1 MPASSERAASSERVG
16 RHCRGVPS
24 ADRVDDADLPG
35 GRRQADR
42 LALALYA
49 VLVDRSEVDRRHV
62 LRALQAPGTRGA
74 RNAVRDHVTS
84 ALRLCEAEI
93 GRFPSYRAY
102 EAWRLEQP
110 TPSDWPSGS
119 SIARAFSSWSAM
131 LDALAVEPAA
141 RPQTVKM
148 LAVGGAFTREE
159 LLEAIRRCAHELDK
173 SLLTFVAYRR
183 WAQATRLEDGHER
196 VPLHITSFIREFG
209 SFSSAVTD
217 AGLEPF
223 LKSKAAANRSWY
235 SRDEI
240 AAALR
245 GASQDLG
252 ERAPTTTQYT
262 RWRRALLEEARSR
275 GSKLALPSDVSIYA
289 HFPTWADALH
299 ASGLVADDEVDLVR
313 RRVSGEATSPQ
324 RVARSLLEF
333 QAAEGYGETRTDY
346 MRWRAEQ
353 PHIFGRRDAPDN
365 WGLVRRYGK
374 WPSVMQLVH
383 RALDGDD
390 PQSELERL
398 LAARFDERA

>member
-1 MPASSERAASSERVG
+1 
-16 RHCRGVPS
+16 
-24 ADRVDDADLPG
+24 
-35 GRRQADR
+35 
-42 LALALYA
+42 
-49 VLVDRSEVDRRHV
+49 
-62 LRALQAPGTRGA
+62 LRALQAPGTRGP
-74 RNAVRDHVTS
+74 RNAVRDHMTS

-110 TPSDWPSGS
+110 SPSDWPSGS

-131 LDALAVEPAA
+131 LDALAVAPAA

-148 LAVGGAFTREE
+148 MAIGGEFTRDE
-159 LLEAIRRCAHELDK
+159 LLEAIRRCGRELGK
-173 SLLTFVAYRR
+173 SPLTFTDYRR
-183 WAQATRLEDGHER
+183 WAQATRHDDGHER
-196 VPLHITSFIREFG
+196 VPLTITPFMREFG

-252 ERAPTTTQYT
+252 ERAPTTTQYM
-262 RWRRALLEEARSR
+262 RWRRALLEDARSR
-275 GSKLALPSDVSIYA
+275 GSKLALPSDTSIYA
-289 HFPTWADALH
+289 HFLTWADALH

-313 RRVSGEATSPQ
+313 RRAQGEATSPQ
-324 RVARSLLEF
+324 RVAKSLLEF
-333 QAAEGYGETRTDY
+333 QAAERYGETRSDY

-353 PHIFGRRDAPDN
+353 PRIFGRHDAPDN
-365 WGLVRRYGK
+365 WALVRRYGK
-374 WPSVMQLVH
+374 WPSLMKLV
-383 RALDGDD
+383 RVALDGDD
-390 PQSELERL
+390 PHAELERL
-398 LAARFDERA
+398 LAARLDERA

>member
-1 MPASSERAASSERVG
+1 MAG

-24 ADRVDDADLPG
+24 GDRVDDADLPG

-42 LALALYA
+42 LAVALYA

-62 LRALQAPGTRGA
+62 LRALQAPGTRGP
-74 RNAVRDHVTS
+74 RTAVRDHMAS

-110 TPSDWPSGS
+110 SPSDWPSGS
-119 SIARAFSSWSAM
+119 SVARAFSSWSAM
-131 LDALAVEPAA
+131 LDALAVAPAA

-148 LAVGGAFTREE
+148 MAIGGAFTREE
-159 LLEAIRRCAHELDK
+159 LLEPIRRCGRELGK
-173 SLLTFVAYRR
+173 SPLTFVDYRR
-183 WAQATRLEDGHER
+183 WAQATRHDDGHER
-196 VPLHITSFIREFG
+196 VPLNITPFMREFG

-235 SRDEI
+235 SRGEI

-252 ERAPTTTQYT
+252 ERAPTTTQYM

-275 GSKLALPSDVSIYA
+275 GSKLALPSDISIYA

-313 RRVSGEATSPQ
+313 RRAQGEATSPQ
-324 RVARSLLEF
+324 RVAKSLLEF
-333 QAAEGYGETRTDY
+333 QAAEWYGETRSDY

-353 PHIFGRRDAPDN
+353 PRIFGRLDAPDN

-374 WPSVMQLVH
+374 WPSLMKLVQV
-383 RALDGDD
+383 ALDGDD
-390 PQSELERL
+390 PHSELERL
-398 LAARFDERA
+398 LAARLDERA